1 MIYSTR
7 ERERVKS
14 GSSGTLLQLLGKG
27 PREAALIGAAAL
39 ILLCLTGFS
48 FWLTQRVLRDTD
60 TADELNG
67 YNAKLTK
74 FVQLLRTVESSQ
86 RGYLITGEEDF
97 LEPYEKK
104 IGLLM
109 PMAHELQ
116 DAAPKQ
122 LNVKDKVA
130 ALLQPLK
137 AKLEEMGK
145 TIARAREGQ
154 RDAAVA
160 LVKNG
165 VGRELTDEIESEV
178 RSIQEEGNSF
188 VRNSEASTTRL
199 QNFKFFIDSIGALL
213 VLTFS
218 FLSLWLLLRSNAAMR
233 EAQDALSKA
242 NVDLEET
249 VAQRTAALKR
259 ANEEIQRFAH
269 IVSHDLRSPLVNIM
283 GFTSELETLRTELF
297 EKLAGAN
304 ALAGSDVLSKDFDE
318 AFGFIKSSIA
328 RMDRLIAAI
337 LKISR
342 EGSRPLNPEPVD
354 TKALVDGV
362 VAGIAHQ
369 IREKEARVEVAAL
382 PDIVTDRLALEQI
395 FSNLIENAIKFLNP
409 GDRGE
414 IRVEGCSRGSEVIY
428 TVSDNGRGVDPRDHK
443 RIFEL
448 FRRSGTQDVPG
459 EGMGLA
465 YVSALVRRLGGTVM
479 VESAL
484 GHGSTFRLS
493 LPSTAVS
500 QARMVA

>member
-1 MIYSTR
+1 MICPVHERARVRTGSFGQFR
-7 ERERVKS
+7 E
-14 GSSGTLLQLLGKG
+14 LLRKAR
-27 PREAALIGAAAL
+27 REATLIGVAAL
-39 ILLCLTGFS
+39 ILLFLTGFS
-48 FWLTQRVLRDTD
+48 FWLTQRVLTDTD

-67 YNAKLTK
+67 YNEKLTK

-86 RGYLITGEEDF
+86 RGYLITGEQDF

-104 IGLLM
+104 TGLLM

-116 DAAPKQ
+116 DAAPKT

-130 ALLQPLK
+130 ALFDPLA
-137 AKLEEMGK
+137 AKLEEMRK
-145 TIARAREGQ
+145 TIALVKAQQ

-160 LVKNG
+160 LVRNG
-165 VGRELTDEIESEV
+165 VGRELTDKIEGDV
-178 RSIQEEGNSF
+178 RSIQEEGSSF
-188 VRNSEASTTRL
+188 IRNCEASTARL
-199 QNFKFFIDSIGALL
+199 QNFKFFIDGIGALL

-233 EAQDALSKA
+233 EAQDALAKA

-259 ANEEIQRFAH
+259 ANEEIQRFAY

-297 EKLAGAN
+297 EKLAAAN
-304 ALAGSDVLSKDFDE
+304 ALAGSEVLSKDFDE

-354 TKALVDGV
+354 AKAIVEGV
-362 VAGIAHQ
+362 VAGVAHQ
-369 IREKEARVEVAAL
+369 IREKEASVVVGAL
-382 PDIVTDRLALEQI
+382 PGIVTDRLALEQI

-409 GDRGE
+409 GRGE
-414 IRVEGCSRGSEVIY
+414 IRVEGCSRGNDIIY
-428 TVSDNGRGVDPRDHK
+428 SVSDNGRGVDPRDHR

-448 FRRSGTQDVPG
+448 FRRSGPQDVPG

-465 YVSALVRRLGGTVM
+465 YVSALVRRLGGTVT

-484 GHGSTFRLS
+484 GHGSTFRLT
-493 LPSTAVS
+493 LPSTPAS
-500 QARMVA
+500 QKRMAA